1 MLVTMLARSLCLTFH
16 SPNQRNSPGWEG
28 KKPASAG
35 FLLAIYSMIY
45 SYSQLFN
52 PAPYEYGSWLLK
64 ILPDQ
69 CLVINGGDFG
79 QWETERSTIG
89 AQIKQAVAQHG
100 IQSIKIDLS
109 MNPLLLSDI
118 RIAQALDDFRQIAPT
133 EVLHTD
139 YSVGNN
145 AEPNYKFFPAIFWI
159 YSTRYE
165 GWAGEGAYDA
175 GTDKTRPLMSL
186 NRQPRFHRVLLFNE
200 FCRRRLFSLCDFSF
214 VFQVQGVNWEFD
226 FPYLNLD
233 DRLYFTGNR
242 NLLPM
247 LIPGEQLDFVTTVGD
262 ISVNRPVYH
271 DCAVNLVTETSFDMP
286 WFSEK
291 ICKPFVANQIPI
303 IVGPLGI
310 NAYLKSTGLD
320 MFDDIVPWH
329 TWDHVF
335 DLTIKIRLISQF
347 VEQWLLSGNVLQD
360 YNNHVHRIRK
370 NKEYFH
376 SQEFRDR
383 VMPQF

>member
-1 MLVTMLARSLCLTFH
+1 
-16 SPNQRNSPGWEG
+16 
-28 KKPASAG
+28 
-35 FLLAIYSMIY
+35 MIY
-45 SYSQLFN
+45 CYSTLFN
-52 PAPYEYGSWLLK
+52 PQPYEYGPWLPQ

-69 CLVINGGDFG
+69 CLVVTGGDFG
-79 QWETERSTIG
+79 QWETDRDTISKN
-89 AQIKQAVAQHG
+89 IKEAVLQHN
-100 IQSIKIDLS
+100 IKSIKIDLS

-118 RIAQALDDFRQIAPT
+118 RISQALEDFKKILPT

-139 YSVGNN
+139 YSVENK
-145 AEPNYKFFPAIFWI
+145 AMPDYKFFPTIFWI

-175 GTDKTRPLMSL
+175 GTAKTRLLMSL

-233 DRLYFTGNR
+233 DRLYFTANK

-247 LIPGEQLDFVTTVGD
+247 LIPGEQLDFLTTVGD
-262 ISVNRPVYH
+262 ISVNRPIYH

-310 NAYLKSTGLD
+310 NTYLESVGLD
-320 MFDDIVPWH
+320 MFGDFIPWH
-329 TWDHVF
+329 TWDNVF
-335 DLTIKIRLISQF
+335 DLSIKIKLISQF
-347 VEQWLLSGNVLQD
+347 VEQWLLSGNIMQD
-360 YNNHVHRIRK
+360 YGNNLDRIRK
-370 NKEYFH
+370 NKDYFH
-376 SQEFRDR
+376 SQTFRDKI
-383 VMPQF
+383 MPEF